1 MGERQT
7 PAIANTVLGGN
18 LIVQRKHLDFV
29 RQWQRQIYKVLPET
43 LRVTHNMKSEAYF
56 QTDEFVLNSLL
67 AFAADAPPLR
77 RTRLDKDPEAYM
89 AHLGPKPKPWV
100 LWSPEK
106 LRFYP
111 EVAALVEW
119 AEQDGYELPPIPWSY
134 QRGNSWLVWLV
145 AYGYGA
151 MRPMK
156 RLARKFVRLFR

>member
-1 MGERQT
+1 M
-7 PAIANTVLGGN
+7 
-18 LIVQRKHLDFV
+18 IVHRNHLDFV

-43 LRVTHNMKSEAYF
+43 LKLTHDMKSEAYF

-67 AFAADAPPLR
+67 AFSKDAPPLR
-77 RTRLDKDPEAYM
+77 RSRLDKDPEAYI